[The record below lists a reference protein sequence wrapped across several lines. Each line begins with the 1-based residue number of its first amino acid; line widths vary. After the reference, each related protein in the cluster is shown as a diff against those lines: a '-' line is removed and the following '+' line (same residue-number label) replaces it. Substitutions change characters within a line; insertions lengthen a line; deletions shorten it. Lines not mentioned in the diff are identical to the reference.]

1 MCLGVPTGS
10 GKTLPQLGTI
20 LLMQGNEKLILI
32 SSLKT
37 LKIKKK
43 NKKKIGSI
51 DETLRKLE
59 PRQKQR
65 VLVKKKDFYI
75 IKLQKLFQIVGK
87 AIVIPPLVTIQ
98 VQMAGICDSWDIP
111 YLNLSEINPLEIQ
124 EKIDREDPKILLA
137 SIEDITNPVIQSQIQ
152 NVDVSYIALDEAQV
166 YRTM

>member
-1 MCLGVPTGS
+1 M
-10 GKTLPQLGTI
+10 
-20 LLMQGNEKLILI
+20 
-32 SSLKT
+32 
-37 LKIKKK
+37 
-43 NKKKIGSI
+43 
-51 DETLRKLE
+51 
-59 PRQKQR
+59 
-65 VLVKKKDFYI
+65 
-75 IKLQKLFQIVGK
+75 FQIVGK